1 MLNFYEVTIVER
13 VIIAYYGISFAL
25 IFVFP
30 FVIGSQVINGSE
42 IFNTK
47 FEIRVA
53 KIALLLE
60 LLDIAIVCGIG
71 LVYRTE
77 APTPFRDFREPVVI
91 LVDFILGFMFKFI
104 TCRVA
109 FWLLSKRRASKNSNG
124 EFNQNQEALSA
135 RVMQASNASSNEMFE
150 ELSNP
155 SETLPDTITM
165 EVSTESGLIK
175 DSHKEQQDS
184 EKTVVG
190 CENMTS
196 ESVAKETY
204 ATSNEPISDALN
216 DTSRGLISSTSED
229 EKSDNELEIEKIIS
243 DSDNS
248 LLRRSMLFIEE
259 KNWKEAEKRI
269 EQELDESPENGEAY
283 LLSLFVETKSTSF
296 NELINKS
303 KNVVPTSKF
312 KFAKRFADDNT
323 NKFIQAIENAA
334 LPNNSKNNKKPF
346 KISKLCTALKKNKA
360 VTALIICL
368 AICVCFTGWTSIKL
382 MKMKE
387 ERDSY
392 KTIFENTYF
401 DNLVFTFDGDS
412 HYHRYGCPLTPMDS
426 DKTQDY
432 SYSCYDIENAESK
445 GYIPCEYCFDNSNNF
460 DLQDYEDFYV
470 VGNY

>member
-1 MLNFYEVTIVER
+1 MGDFDSMATGIGFTISIIFPFLIASRIVTGDEDPKSKPFKKKIVW
-13 VIIAYYGISFAL
+13 VTLILVAL
-25 IFVFP
+25 INA
-30 FVIGSQVINGSE
+30 IGGLCWFFYFYPYVNPD
-42 IFNTK
+42 FNSAVLVGRL
-47 FEIRVA
+47 IG
-53 KIALLLE
+53 E
-60 LLDIAIVCGIG
+60 LVGQ
-71 LVYRTE
+71 Y
-77 APTPFRDFREPVVI
+77 
-91 LVDFILGFMFKFI
+91 I
-104 TCRVA
+104 TCNIA
-109 FWLLSKRRASKNSNG
+109 FFWTLKRRRKSKANIA
-124 EFNQNQEALSA
+124 E
-135 RVMQASNASSNEMFE
+135 
-150 ELSNP
+150 
-155 SETLPDTITM
+155 DTSTM

-229 EKSDNELEIEKIIS
+229 EKSDNELGIEQIIS

-259 KNWKEAEKRI
+259 RNWKEAEKRI

-303 KNVVPTSKF
+303 KNVVSTSKF

-368 AICVCFTGWTSIKL
+368 AICVCFTGWISIKL

-392 KTIFENTYF
+392 KTIFENMYF